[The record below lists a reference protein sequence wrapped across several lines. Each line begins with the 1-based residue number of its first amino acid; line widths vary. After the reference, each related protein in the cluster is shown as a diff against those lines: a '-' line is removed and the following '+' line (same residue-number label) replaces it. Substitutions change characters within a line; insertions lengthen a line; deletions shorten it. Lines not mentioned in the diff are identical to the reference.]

1 MPEGNETG
9 MLPGGF
15 ESVDKLYAEFVKVK
29 DEAIAN
35 KTKAAERK
43 VKGDHARAAGKAGR
57 DYSTKQ
63 AVSLGLQNKVTQHQY
78 ANRAAKV
85 AKVAKAS
92 GPHARTVAEV
102 VGGKSALKDK
112 PVVVRG
118 QVVKFNGGIM
128 GKNWIHVR
136 DGSGSDGS
144 NDLTVT
150 TTTAQPNVGD
160 TVLITGPLVLNKDF
174 GMGYQY
180 DVIVEDAQVTIET
193 TAAL

>member
-1 MPEGNETG
+1 VSKAIIGSLLALTLALPLAGCNKNPSTEAVQAPAGMAAGAEAKAPPHPMPA
-9 MLPGGF
+9 P
-15 ESVDKLYAEFVKVK
+15 ESAPVDVSGV
-29 DEAIAN
+29 
-35 KTKAAERK
+35 
-43 VKGDHARAAGKAGR
+43 ARAAGGK
-57 DYSTKQ
+57 
-63 AVSLGLQNKVTQHQY
+63 
-78 ANRAAKV
+78 
-85 AKVAKAS
+85 
-92 GPHARTVAEV
+92 TVAEV
-102 VGGKSALKDK
+102 FAEKDSLAGK
-112 PVVVRG
+112 PVTLRG
-118 QVVKFNGGIM
+118 KVVKSNIGIM

-193 TAAL
+193 AAAL

>member
-1 MPEGNETG
+1 VSKVIIGSLLVLTLA
-9 MLPGGF
+9 LPLAGC
-15 ESVDKLYAEFVKVK
+15 
-29 DEAIAN
+29 N
-35 KTKAAERK
+35 KSP
-43 VKGDHARAAGKAGR
+43 
-57 DYSTKQ
+57 STE
-63 AVSLGLQNKVTQHQY
+63 
-78 ANRAAKV
+78 AAK
-85 AKVAKAS
+85 APAEMAASAEAKAPHPMPAPDGAPGDVS
-92 GPHARTVAEV
+92 GIAKAEGGKTVAEV
-102 VGGKSALKDK
+102 FADKDSLAGK
-112 PVVVRG
+112 PVTLRG
-118 QVVKFNGGIM
+118 KVVKSNVGIM

-193 TAAL
+193 AAAL